1 MGLGHLKRVYYGRHK
16 IHTKG
21 VSKGG
26 SGEGG
31 SFKLMLLCVQPVT
44 SKDVQNLK
52 NQERKKQLS
61 GYKQCYTYNN
71 QSFEVSKN
79 MNSGLVTYNKLD
91 GRG

>member
-1 MGLGHLKRVYYGRHK
+1 MGLGHLKRVYYGRQK

-31 SFKLMLLCVQPVT
+31 CFKLVLLCVQPVT
-44 SKDVQNLK
+44 SKNVQNLE
-52 NQERKKQLS
+52 ERKKQLS

-71 QSFEVSKN
+71 QSLEVSKN
-79 MNSGLVTYNKLD
+79 MNLGLVTYNKLD
-91 GRG
+91 SRG